1 MYRNGRHL
9 TVLPELTRAFRQA
22 QETLLS
28 PQEIGQNRLQVEK
41 ILQQL
46 QVVHMR
52 PDHR

>member
-9 TVLPELTRAFRQA
+9 TVLPELTLAFRQA

-28 PQEIGQNRLQVEK
+28 PKEIAQIRLQVEK

-46 QVVHMR
+46 EAVHMCLGH
-52 PDHR
+52 P